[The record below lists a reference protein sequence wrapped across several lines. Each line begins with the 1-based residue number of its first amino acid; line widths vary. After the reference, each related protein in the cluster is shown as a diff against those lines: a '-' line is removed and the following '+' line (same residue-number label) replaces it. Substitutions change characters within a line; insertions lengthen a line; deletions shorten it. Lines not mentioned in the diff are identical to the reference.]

1 MRVVLYCKLQG
12 EIIVVQI
19 FGDFD
24 EQLGHSDEY
33 LVIGFSPSS
42 APLKQC
48 WRNNGLSADFLA
60 DYVAT
65 FFPVDD
71 ATVGSIS
78 RQSEIKG
85 AVAYIANEL
94 LENAMKFNDSAT
106 QFPISISLQLYH
118 DKIVIIITNTISQAD
133 VLKFQQFIQKL
144 LSEDPQELYI
154 HQLEQNA
161 MAESEHSGLGLL
173 TMINDYM
180 ARIGWKFETVQVA
193 PTVTKVTTM
202 IQLDV

>member
-1 MRVVLYCKLQG
+1 MA
-12 EIIVVQI
+12 QI
-19 FGDFD
+19 FGDFN

-60 DYVAT
+60 DYVTT

-71 ATVGSIS
+71 ATVGSLN
-78 RQSEIKG
+78 RQAEIKG

-94 LENAMKFNDSAT
+94 LENAIKFNDSAT
-106 QFPISISLQLYH
+106 QFPISISLQLYN
-118 DKIVIIITNTISQAD
+118 DRIVIIITNTISPTD

-144 LSEDPQELYI
+144 QSEDPQELYI
-154 HQLEQNA
+154 HQLEHNA
-161 MAESEHSGLGLL
+161 AAESEHSGLGLL
-173 TMINDYM
+173 TMINDYT
-180 ARIGWKFETVQVA
+180 AKIGWKFETVQIT
-193 PTVTKVTTM
+193 PSVTKVTTM
-202 IQLDV
+202 VQLDV

>member
-1 MRVVLYCKLQG
+1 MAQV
-12 EIIVVQI
+12 
-19 FGDFD
+19 FGNFN

-60 DYVAT
+60 DYVTT

-71 ATVGSIS
+71 ATVDSLS

-94 LENAMKFNDSAT
+94 LENAMKFNDNAT
-106 QFPISISLQLYH
+106 QFPISLSLQLYN
-118 DKIVIIITNTISQAD
+118 DKIVIVITNAISPTD
-133 VLKFQQFIQKL
+133 VLKFQQFIEKL
-144 LSEDPQELYI
+144 QSEDPQELYI
-154 HQLEQNA
+154 HQLENNA
-161 MAESEHSGLGLL
+161 AAENSEHSGLGLL
-173 TMINDYM
+173 MMINDYM
-180 ARIGWKFETVQVA
+180 ATIGWKFETVQIT

-202 IQLDV
+202 VQLDV